1 MLKTKSK
8 ILLALFLVLALVSS
22 YCFAT
27 VEPRTSEPVT
37 TSEGDVSAI
46 SETEGEAV
54 TTTEGEGE
62 TTSTEEETPSW
73 TNGDLYICDD
83 KVEVSNVVD
92 GNAFIIDRYILVTYG
107 CYYHILLPFLPILS
121 RQPGF
126 QVKDTN
132 LM

>member
-1 MLKTKSK
+1 MSISRNGEVWKS
-8 ILLALFLVLALVSS
+8 
-22 YCFAT
+22 
-27 VEPRTSEPVT
+27 
-37 TSEGDVSAI
+37 
-46 SETEGEAV
+46 
-54 TTTEGEGE
+54 
-62 TTSTEEETPSW
+62 
-73 TNGDLYICDD
+73 N
-83 KVEVSNVVD
+83 